1 MNREVFQRY
10 LQRRMQQANA
20 VTLGQKIEVIRR
32 LRAEA
37 QSGKVPIDENSVA
50 SVDVSHPAV
59 QAVLRGETVSLGGQS
74 VRGMSGGMAALPGW
88 AKLGVMLLLV
98 LLPPLIGVGWMALQG
113 SRSQAQAKPVP
124 TAVWTAEASPTA
136 AVQKAAG
143 GTKKTST
150 PEPTPTVNLQ
160 EVYGEYREQGNAA
173 ADPHRLIYLPMS
185 NEAAPE
191 AVAPASIEMGE
202 RHFVIQVGSVD
213 KKSGVWEPKGGIEW
227 LPTTLVRKVVAVP
240 EELLAELGL
249 EPGSPIRLRYRSGY
263 TVTYTLTRV
272 IPDLLTDQIEILRG
286 TTPSLVVVAYTN
298 NLRNPR
304 RTVYLAEMALP
315 VSRNPVAF
323 YTPTPVATAQPSPT
337 PTPVMVG
344 IVTVERLKLRAEPSQ
359 SARVIRTL
367 ERNSQ
372 VILHAEVPEVRVEG
386 HTWWYVSAG
395 EDSGW
400 VVAEYLVRK

>member
-20 VTLGQKIEVIRR
+20 VTIGQKIEVIRR

-50 SVDVSHPAV
+50 SVDLSHPAV
-59 QAVLRGETVSLGGQS
+59 QAVLRGESVSLGGYS
-74 VRGMSGGMAALPGW
+74 VRGMNGGVGALPAW
-88 AKLGVMLLLV
+88 AKVAVMLLLV
-98 LLPPLIGVGWMALQG
+98 MIPPLIGVGWMALQG
-113 SRSQAQAKPVP
+113 RSAHGATTP
-124 TAVWTAEASPTA
+124 TVVWTQEATPT
-136 AVQKAAG
+136 VQMQKAAAG

-160 EVYGEYREQGNAA
+160 EVYGEYKSQASEQT
-173 ADPHRLIYLPMS
+173 DPHRLIYLPMS
-185 NEAAPE
+185 NEASPE
-191 AVAPASIEMGE
+191 AVAPASVEMGE
-202 RHFVIQVGSVD
+202 HHYVINAGSVD
-213 KKSGVWEPKGGIEW
+213 EKSGVWEPKGGIEW
-227 LPTTLVRKVVAVP
+227 LPTTMVRKVIAVP
-240 EELLAELGL
+240 EELLKELNL
-249 EPGSPIRLRYRSGY
+249 APGSPIRLRYRSGF

-272 IPDLLTDQIEILRG
+272 IPDLLTDQIEIFRG

-323 YTPTPVATAQPSPT
+323 YTPTPLPTVEPSRT
-337 PTPVMVG
+337 PTPVVIG

-359 SARVIRTL
+359 SATVIRTL
-367 ERNSQ
+367 ERNSEV
-372 VILHAEVPEVRVEG
+372 VIHSEVPEVRVEG
-386 HTWWYVSAG
+386 RTWWYVSAG
-395 EDSGW
+395 EDRGW